1 MAEKK
6 DSKAKAKNVT
16 DKVKKKET
24 PRTSRAERGMDT
36 LAGGQGKTG
45 EEKAFKEGFEDPMN
59 ERVKA
64 GKFNPQGMGPRKSWE
79 GPDKTVAPSPA
90 GKAGPL
96 PRSPSSVGLPKIP
109 RTSRAERGMDTL
121 AGGQGRAPSTVGLPP
136 IPRRPELGS
145 TMAPSRSG
153 ALEFPVK
160 PMNLPQAR
168 PGISR
173 EVYQTDASTPP
184 MRIPGKP
191 PVGVMPPAPTA
202 PVPDYLNVFRQ
213 PQPSVTQQSL
223 PQPPNSMMGAGM
235 GASGLGATM
244 DNAWNPNAASDR
256 YNESS
261 DANMASQNM
270 EKSAWFNSMTP
281 EQQAEHLRMFRNR

>member
-6 DSKAKAKNVT
+6 DSKTKAKNVT

-24 PRTSRAERGMDT
+24 PKG
-36 LAGGQGKTG
+36 G

-64 GKFNPQGMGPRKSWE
+64 GKFKPQGMGPRKSWE

-96 PRSPSSVGLPKIP
+96 PRSPSSVGLPRIP
-109 RTSRAERGMDTL
+109 
-121 AGGQGRAPSTVGLPP
+121 RAPSSVGLPP
-136 IPRRPELGS
+136 IPKRPELGS
-145 TMAPSRSG
+145 TMAPSRPG

-184 MRIPGKP
+184 MRMSVGKP
-191 PVGVMPPAPTA
+191 PVGVMPSAPTA
-202 PVPDYLNVFRQ
+202 PAPDYLNVFRQ
-213 PQPSVTQQSL
+213 PQPSVTQQSPM

-256 YNESS
+256 YNEAS

>member
-6 DSKAKAKNVT
+6 DSKTKAKSVT
-16 DKVKKKET
+16 DKVKKG
-24 PRTSRAERGMDT
+24 A
-36 LAGGQGKTG
+36 AKTG

-64 GKFNPQGMGPRKSWE
+64 GKFHPQGMGPRKSWE
-79 GPDKTVAPSPA
+79 GPDKTVAPPPG

-96 PRSPSSVGLPKIP
+96 PRTPQ
-109 RTSRAERGMDTL
+109 AQRGADFL
-121 AGGQGRAPSTVGLPP
+121 AGGQGRSPESVGLPRIPRAPASVGLPP
-136 IPRRPELGS
+136 IPKKFPPL
-145 TMAPSRSG
+145 
-153 ALEFPVK
+153 ALPR
-160 PMNLPQAR
+160 AR

-184 MRIPGKP
+184 MRIQGKP
-191 PVGVMPPAPTA
+191 PMGVMPPAPAVPA
-202 PVPDYLNVFRQ
+202 PNYLDVFRQ
-213 PQPSVTQQSL
+213 PQPSVAQQSL
-223 PQPPNSMMGAGM
+223 PRPPNSMMGAGM

-281 EQQAEHLRMFRNR
+281 EQQAEHLRMFKNR